1 MNYGDVVNRRHTVL
15 YPNVWAVGKD
25 PQRDI
30 RVSRD
35 FQCEHGRRHI
45 HAILYRVDAFSGYFC
60 QLRQLL
66 LSEASGFARGLE
78 VVQ

>member
-1 MNYGDVVNRRHTVL
+1 MIMWSIVVILFFTSTCGQSEKVL
-15 YPNVWAVGKD
+15 NATSKCL
-25 PQRDI
+25 RN
-30 RVSRD
+30 
-35 FQCEHGRRHI
+35 FQCEHGRGHI

-66 LSEASGFARGLE
+66 LSEARGFARGLE